1 MYASRTRNTVHK
13 IRSRRKSHTKIN
25 SCTAMLNVINPMN
38 SQKFTDFDTK
48 SKNSYLKI
56 KNLKK
61 LKNLAFQ
68 VFKNGSRPP
77 WYRLNCCSVKLR
89 TCSSQWASKLLS
101 ATAF

>member
-1 MYASRTRNTVHK
+1 
-13 IRSRRKSHTKIN
+13 
-25 SCTAMLNVINPMN
+25 MLNVINPMN

-77 WYRLNCCSVKLR
+77 
-89 TCSSQWASKLLS
+89 
-101 ATAF
+101 